1 MPRPDTRR
9 LALEALYQVEQGGDL
24 TPLTGRARRLVEGVL
39 ACREELDRT
48 LEEVAQGWRVERMP
62 PVDRSLLRLGLYE
75 LRHQPETPVGV
86 VISEAVRLAKE
97 FSTERSGAFVNGVL
111 ATLAKRERP

>member
-1 MPRPDTRR
+1 VPRRDTRR

-24 TPLTGRARRLVEGVL
+24 TRLTGRARRLVDGVL
-39 ACREELDRT
+39 GCREELDRT
-48 LEEVAQGWRVERMP
+48 LEEVAEGWRVERMP

-75 LRHQPETPVGV
+75 LRYQPDTPVGV

-111 ATLAKRERP
+111 GRLAKEERG

>member
-39 ACREELDRT
+39 TCREELDRT